1 MKIKPLVIIGTLF
14 VMLLTI
20 NYKVVPYC
28 AFIHTTAA
36 LDASYFSE
44 LLRTPGKLAVIR
56 LVDKIYVG
64 WSFFLMFI
72 VPMIVAFIGIGFHF
86 GFKAG
91 ADGKQREVKLEV
103 QKILSEKKV
112 STSGVIIQGFRAEDI
127 EYTLKMEYRK
137 FEKERRE
144 FECERILFDE
154 ERAQFDEQKNSKPI
168 SVNNLDKLKHEQA
181 KRYFS
186 QQVKFIGEPGE

>member
-1 MKIKPLVIIGTLF
+1 MKIRILIIIGALF

-20 NYKVVPYC
+20 NYKVMPYC

-36 LDASYFSE
+36 LDESYASE
-44 LLRTPGKLAVIR
+44 LLGTPGKLAVIR
-56 LVDKIYVG
+56 SVDKIYVG

-72 VPMIVAFIGIGFHF
+72 APMIVAFFGVAFYF
-86 GFKAG
+86 GFKIG
-91 ADGKQREVKLEV
+91 DEGKQRDVKLEV

-112 STSGVIIQGFRAEDI
+112 STSGVIIQGYRAEDI
-127 EYTLKMEYRK
+127 EYTLKMKYRK
-137 FEKERRE
+137 FEKERQE
-144 FECERILFDE
+144 FEYERELFDA
-154 ERAQFDEQKNSKPI
+154 ERSLFDEQKNCKSI

-186 QQVKFIGEPGE
+186 QQMKFIGEPGE